1 MKKYLLFLLT
11 FTILVL
17 AACSDSNEAVTTS
30 GPTENA
36 KDNQGATT
44 GNNEDIAIAYF
55 SAGASNNYLQ
65 TGISEAEKVAEEYG
79 WKIDVFDGGFDP
91 LTQLNQVQN
100 AVAQDKYDAFLIEA
114 VDGNQLCD
122 IVQNQVLPKGIAV
135 SAINIELCGAI
146 DEAAEGTLTFVGGQG
161 VNIYEDIYKNIV
173 ENNPDGGKIAIIG
186 GPSTGTPYLNNIKGM
201 ESVISNNDKWEIVGP
216 FSTDYTANQAFQVAQ
231 NAIQANP
238 DLKVIFSNY
247 SGMTNGVVEAV
258 NAAGKKG
265 EIKIYDFGGDEWS
278 FNSVKNGDIEQTVIM
293 LPKEEVQR
301 GMEAIQKHFAGEEV
315 PTFYDL
321 TQEEILPG
329 TPYVNKDNIGEFEAK
344 GLPEY

>member
-1 MKKYLLFLLT
+1 MRKNLLVLLT
-11 FTILVL
+11 LVALLVL
-17 AACSDSNEAVTTS
+17 AACSNTGEAVNTSAPAESGGKESTT
-30 GPTENA
+30 EE
-36 KDNQGATT
+36 K
-44 GNNEDIAIAYF
+44 EDITIAYF

-65 TGISEAEKVAEEYG
+65 TGIQEAEKVADDYG
-79 WKIDVFDGGFDP
+79 WNIEVYDGGFDP

-122 IVQNQVLPKGIAV
+122 IVQSQVLPKGIAV

-173 ENNPDGGKIAIIG
+173 ENNPEGGKIAVIG

-201 ESVISNNDKWEIVGP
+201 EKVIASDDKWEIIGP

-278 FNSVKNGDIEQTVIM
+278 FNAIKNGDIEQTVIM

-301 GMEAIQKHFAGEEV
+301 GMEAIQLHFEGKDV

-321 TQEEILPG
+321 TTEDILPG
-329 TPYVNKDNIGEFEAK
+329 TPYVNKNNIGEFETK